1 MNQLQTGITL
11 SVALLASLAGTAKA
25 DFFSFASDRNG
36 QGPIFQGIPID
47 PPGSGGIADAGPI
60 NPSGRVTTDLL
71 WDADQNGPNPAI
83 VIPAYFTFQA
93 GLTNSQL
100 TPIAGGFLE
109 SWTASGVY
117 QFHDPLTNA
126 VILQVQFNNAAFVS
140 FSDSPN
146 FLGETA
152 TLQSSGSTDAGL
164 TFTGFGPLAG
174 RDLSG
179 LRTQSFTLT
188 ALRGAQGGRAPVA
201 QGGLVLPGWV
211 SEGSW
216 SASAVPAPGAL
227 ALGGFGCMLTFR
239 RERRRR

>member
-36 QGPIFQGIPID
+36 QGPIFQGVGAT
-47 PPGSGGIADAGPI
+47 PPASGGINDASAL
-60 NPSGRVTTDLL
+60 NPGNRVNTQLL
-71 WDADQNGPNPAI
+71 WDADQNGPNPAV

-93 GLTNSQL
+93 SLSNPAVA
-100 TPIAGGFLE
+100 PIGGGFLE
-109 SWTASGVY
+109 SWTATGQY
-117 QFHDPLTNA
+117 EFRDPANNA
-126 VILQVQFNNAAFVS
+126 VILRVQFNNAAFVS
-140 FSDSPN
+140 FSDSQGL
-146 FLGETA
+146 LGETA
-152 TLQSSGSTDAGL
+152 TLQSSGATDSGL

-174 RDLSG
+174 RDFST

-188 ALRGAQGGRAPVA
+188 ALRGAQGGRAPIN
-201 QGGLVLPGWV
+201 QGGFILPGWV

-227 ALGGFGCMLTFR
+227 ALGGLGGLLIFR
-239 RERRRR
+239 RERKSR